1 MTNKL
6 LKKISPSRLLFNIV
20 NYTVFTILILMCI
33 YPMWYVLIYSISNP
47 DLVERYGITI
57 YPQGISVSNF
67 AKVLQLEGV
76 FNAFFISVLRTVTG
90 TCLTVFSCML
100 LGYIFTKDS
109 MPARKFMYRLLIVT
123 MYIGGGMIPTYLVY
137 RSYGLLNN
145 FLVYILPSA
154 VSAYYVILIK
164 TFIEQ
169 LPPSLEESAFIDGA
183 SYFTIFV
190 KIIFPLST
198 PIAATIAIYAA
209 VAQWN
214 AWFDNHIYTFSNKNL
229 TTMQYMLYNFLS
241 EAERLIRQIEQ
252 STEATEITDLLTPMG
267 VRMTT
272 TMITVLPILAVYPFL
287 QKYFIK
293 GILIG
298 AVKG

>member
-33 YPMWYVLIYSISNP
+33 YPMWYVLIYAISNP

-190 KIIFPLST
+190 KIISIINT
-198 PIAATIAIYAA
+198 NNNNCYICA
-209 VAQWN
+209 V
-214 AWFDNHIYTFSNKNL
+214 S
-229 TTMQYMLYNFLS
+229 M
-241 EAERLIRQIEQ
+241 ERL
-252 STEATEITDLLTPMG
+252 
-267 VRMTT
+267 V
-272 TMITVLPILAVYPFL
+272 
-287 QKYFIK
+287 
-293 GILIG
+293 
-298 AVKG
+298 